1 MGNASPEP
9 ARGPESRAAAFQS
22 SLPEPN
28 PAPCASSKWVGRSSP
43 ASAGAQKVP
52 TTLPRAAAFS
62 PRASSVRAWRTRSG
76 AGDSASP
83 APHPSPALTRGLAD
97 PSSPSSRLQG
107 TPPGPAALQGVGA
120 GSTGGQGAE
129 TPSGSQSHF
138 RNKIQMLLPGS
149 TRTSSRGHVRHRDR
163 LDTGQSEVQ
172 PSSLKPDIEETCP
185 TVNQRPSGH

>member
-9 ARGPESRAAAFQS
+9 AQGPESRAAALKS

-62 PRASSVRAWRTRSG
+62 PRASSVRESRTRSG

-97 PSSPSSRLQG
+97 PSSPSSQLQG
-107 TPPGPAALQGVGA
+107 TPPGPAALQGMWA
-120 GSTGGQGAE
+120 GSTGGRGPRPRRGVRA
-129 TPSGSQSHF
+129 TFGTRF
-138 RNKIQMLLPGS
+138 RCCFPGPLAPRPES
-149 TRTSSRGHVRHRDR
+149 TCGIG
-163 LDTGQSEVQ
+163 TGWTQAGREVQ
-172 PSSLKPDIEETCP
+172 PSSLKPDIEETCQ